1 MRSFALETFVKYMGT
16 GLMLIWFLLA
26 LLYLFVYEKRK
37 PRRILFVYAPL
48 VTLLL
53 FFNPLFSRLLGALMG
68 EEVYFRTCWILPV
81 IMEIAYCVAEIAG
94 RLKGR
99 RGAAFVAAAFF
110 TVMVSG
116 KLVYVNPLYSLAE
129 NSYHVP
135 DSVVH
140 ICDAIRVPG
149 REVMAAFPLELTPY
163 VRQYSPPTC
172 MPYGREMVM
181 KSWGHD
187 NALCDAMEREV
198 IDMEELVPLARQAG
212 CHYVIFPTGQEVT
225 ASPESYGWIPFQET
239 DGYVIYRD
247 PEVELVIPANLTRRP

>member
-163 VRQYSPPTC
+163 VRQYSPTTC
-172 MPYGREMVM
+172 MPYGREMLV
-181 KSWGHD
+181 SRWGAD
-187 NALCDAMEREV
+187 NPLYDAMEAEV
-198 IDMEELVPLARQAG
+198 LDMNVILPLAKTYSS
-212 CHYVIFPTGQEVT
+212 HFVIV
-225 ASPESYGWIPFQET
+225 PEGKETVGNVEDYGFVLVDRI
-239 DGYVIYRD
+239 DGYVIYQD
-247 PEVELVIPANLTRRP
+247 TGVYIGL